1 MKGLRLMLWA
11 GSVALFACGA
21 TLAAASPPD
30 AASNRIAALPPAGA
44 ERTFQLV
51 DQHGRSVSAADFHG
65 RWLVVYFGF
74 TQCPDVCPATLALLA
89 AALRT
94 LGADAGDLQPVF
106 ITIDPEHDT
115 GQVLASYLQNFG
127 PNFIGLT
134 GSAAQIAA
142 AAQSFGAYRGG
153 DEKGASAAM
162 SLAHSST
169 LYVVDPRGRLNR
181 QLSSQLTAAQLA
193 TYLRKAL
200 KSEPLTGT
208 ALHEGSLRDD

>member
-1 MKGLRLMLWA
+1 VKRLRCMLLA
-11 GSVALFACGA
+11 GCVALFASGA
-21 TLAAASPPD
+21 PIDTARSAGAAS
-30 AASNRIAALPPAGA
+30 SRIAALPAAAA
-44 ERTFQLV
+44 ERTFSLV

-94 LGADAGDLQPVF
+94 LGADAGALQAVF

-142 AAQSFGAYRGG
+142 AAQSFGAYSGG
-153 DEKGASAAM
+153 EKGASAAM

-169 LYVVDPRGRLNR
+169 LYVVDPQGRLNR
-181 QLSSQLTAAQLA
+181 QLSSQMTAAQLA

-200 KSEPLTGT
+200 KSELLTGS